1 MKRRDFITLLG
12 GAAAAWPLGARA
24 QQPAMPV
31 VGFLHLGSGDTFAYV
46 AEAFRQGLRQG
57 GYVEGQSVAIDYCWA
72 DGNPDRLP
80 ALAAGLVQRQVAVIA
95 AMGASALAAKTATTT
110 IPIVFTHGAD
120 PVRLGIVASL
130 ARPGGNIT
138 GISFLV
144 QDLSAKALGLLHAI
158 APNAAA
164 VALLINPDD
173 PAAQS
178 VVADAQTAARTL
190 GLVVKVLNVTNSA
203 EVDQAFA
210 TLTQHEI
217 GALMVGS
224 TLFMGSRLDQIA
236 VLAARY
242 RIPAIFSRRE
252 FPRAGGLISYG
263 TSITDAYRQAGIY
276 VTRILKGEKP
286 SDLPVMQASKFELVI
301 NLKAAK
307 ALGLVIPPGVLA
319 IADEVIE

>member
-1 MKRRDFITLLG
+1 MIRREFITLLG
-12 GAAAAWPLGARA
+12 GAAVSWPLAARA
-24 QQPAMPV
+24 QQPGMPV

-57 GYVEGQSVAIDYCWA
+57 GYVEGQNIAIDYCWA
-72 DGNPDRLP
+72 DGHPDRLP

-130 ARPGGNIT
+130 ARPGGNVT

-164 VALLINPDD
+164 IALLINPDD

-217 GALMVGS
+217 GALMIGS

-252 FPRAGGLISYG
+252 FPHAGGLISYG

-276 VTRILKGEKP
+276 VTRILKDEKP

>member
-12 GAAAAWPLGARA
+12 GAAASWPLPARA

-173 PAAQS
+173 PAAES